1 MNLINDINNQ
11 PKEFCLDFKIP
22 SWDYNED
29 EKEESKLKNKQIF
42 QEKINELLL
51 IDEYKK
57 FNSKLSY
64 IKRYYTNSISDLIKT
79 QIEEKQKNLKK
90 IYDQKRKLLEKDY
103 EIWIESCINN
113 PIIPKRKVKKSTE
126 LTNYEESRGWYEK
139 KEFCNNYINN
149 KILKLKRSLKTH
161 VKTYI
166 YFMCRKKK
174 KNNETVVYKDI
185 FSMIEKFFNEKI
197 YEQVSLDKFSESF
210 IINSNK
216 FCDNEHI
223 LKKIRSTIDNKFD
236 DLKDTYKI
244 YIFRQYKE
252 DKKKEEREENIS
264 KVKTYKE
271 EESKRKEQCAK
282 FNIEYIPNKKMP
294 GSVWLESRKK
304 WKEWNDDDMKRIN
317 KIKKLLTFHEKEI
330 SIKND
335 CHNYKINYIEP
346 TIIKNPLDSY
356 KFESW
361 YKENSKRHI
370 FLESSIKKEKTK
382 EQWNNLNDKKKKRFV
397 EYFNDKRMKKYKEEE
412 ERKKRLEEQKKF
424 AEQYR
429 SQASYR
435 SYKKEETTDEYV
447 MIGGTGWSISRR
459 KGESRSD
466 FMERVGD
473 AKRDYLDGLR

>member
-1 MNLINDINNQ
+1 MSLITDINNP
-11 PKEFCLDFKIP
+11 PKEFYLDFKIP

-29 EKEESKLKNKQIF
+29 EREEYKLKEKKIF
-42 QEKINELLL
+42 EEKIKELLI

-57 FNSKLSY
+57 FNLKLNY
-64 IKRYYTNSISDLIKT
+64 IKRYYINSISDLIKT
-79 QIEEKQKNLKK
+79 QIEELQINLKK

-103 EIWIESCINN
+103 EKWIESCISN
-113 PIIPKRKVKKSTE
+113 PIIPKRKVKKLTE
-126 LTNYEESRGWYEK
+126 LTNYEESKGWYEK
-139 KEFCNNYINN
+139 KKFCNNYINN
-149 KILKLKRSLKTH
+149 KILKLKGSMKTH

-166 YFMCRKKK
+166 YSMCRNKN
-174 KNNETVVYKDI
+174 KNNEKVVYKDI

-197 YEQVSLDKFSESF
+197 YEKVPLDKFNKSF

-216 FCDNEHI
+216 FCDDEHI
-223 LKKIRSTIDNKFD
+223 LKKIRSTINNKFD
-236 DLKDTYKI
+236 ELRDIYKI

-252 DKKKEEREENIS
+252 DIKKEEREENIK

-271 EESKRKEQCAK
+271 EELKRKEQCAK

-294 GSVWLESRKK
+294 GSIWLESRKN
-304 WKEWNDDDMKRIN
+304 WKEWNYDDMERIN
-317 KIKKLLTFHEKEI
+317 KIKKLLKLYEKEM

-335 CHNYKINYIEP
+335 CEKFNINYIEP

-361 YKENSKRHI
+361 CKENSNRHSS
-370 FLESSIKKEKTK
+370 LENLINKEKTK
-382 EQWNNLNDKKKKRFV
+382 ELWINLSDKKKKRFV
-397 EYFNDKRMKKYKEEE
+397 EYFNDKRMKKFKEEE
-412 ERKKRLEEQKKF
+412 EIKKKLEEQKKF
-424 AEQYR
+424 AKEYR

-435 SYKKEETTDEYV
+435 SYRKEETTNEYV